1 MGHGGRRE
9 GAGRKPSSS
18 SGGPA
23 FFRKGLRLTI
33 SELIEFEQ
41 LQRPGENW
49 SEMVRRVLRQAA
61 HVERLRR
68 AREAADEVE
77 EPKATRS

>member
-1 MGHGGRRE
+1 MGHGGKRE

-18 SGGPA
+18 TAGTA
-23 FFRKGLRLTI
+23 FFRKGLRLTL

-77 EPKATRS
+77 EPKAKRS